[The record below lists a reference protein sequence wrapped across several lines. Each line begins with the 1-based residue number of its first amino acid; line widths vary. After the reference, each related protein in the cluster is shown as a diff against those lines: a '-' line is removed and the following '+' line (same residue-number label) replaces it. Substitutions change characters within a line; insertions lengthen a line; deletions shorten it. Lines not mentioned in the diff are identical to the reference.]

1 MMLKIGVLS
10 LQGAI
15 EEHER
20 SLISAAA
27 KLEIDLEVNRV
38 ILPQEIQRVDG
49 LVLPG
54 GETTAMINI
63 GTRNGML
70 DAVRSRLTE
79 GLPTFGT
86 CAGAILLSKE
96 VRRSVH
102 SKTTEGAF
110 PFLDIEILRNGYGSQ
125 RDSFSTL
132 LSLNGQ
138 EKKFHGIFIRAPLI
152 SSVGN
157 QVKVLSFFDNNPVL
171 IQQGNIL
178 ASTFHPELTENS
190 IIHEHFLKII

>member
-1 MMLKIGVLS
+1 MKIGVLS

-20 SLISAAA
+20 SLTSAAN

-38 ILPQEIQRVDG
+38 ILPKEIQQVDG

-54 GETTAMINI
+54 GESTAMIKI
-63 GTRNGML
+63 GTKNGML
-70 DAVRSRLTE
+70 DAVRSRLTN

-96 VRRSVH
+96 VRASVN
-102 SKTTEGAF
+102 STITEGAF
-110 PFLDIEILRNGYGSQ
+110 PFLDVEILRNGYGSQ
-125 RDSFSTL
+125 RDSFSTQL
-132 LSLNGQ
+132 TLINQ
-138 EKKFHGIFIRAPLI
+138 EKKFHGVFIRAPVFSTI
-152 SSVGN
+152 GN
-157 QVKVLSFFDNNPVL
+157 QVKVLSSFNNNPVL

-190 IIHEHFLKII
+190 TIHEYFLKII